1 MIKKLGIPGTI
12 AALLMAATLTVNMG
26 CRKEGPAEKAGETL
40 DGTKDH
46 PIRDAVEPDGIGE
59 KAGKKID
66 KAVDKATK

>member
-1 MIKKLGIPGTI
+1 MKKSTIPAVL
-12 AALLMAATLTVNMG
+12 AALLMAATLTLNTG
-26 CRKEGPAEKAGETL
+26 CRKEGPAEKVGETL
-40 DGTKDH
+40 DGNKNH